1 MKKITHIALSVWL
14 AILLLFG
21 GTAKE
26 FIHLFTDHTDT
37 VCTHSHNSGFVIES
51 EHHHCSFL
59 GDSLPAFINDFQQIR
74 FAYIPQV
81 YAAYHAVPFHSY
93 IGAAT
98 PTAFLRGPPATSLS

>member
-1 MKKITHIALSVWL
+1 MKKITHIALSLWL

-37 VCTHSHNSGFVIES
+37 VHTHIHESGFVIES

-59 GDSLPAFINDFQQIR
+59 GDTLPAFINDFQQVR
-74 FAYIPQV
+74 FLYIPQV

-93 IGAAT
+93 IGATT
-98 PTAFLRGPPATSLS
+98 PTAFLRGPPAASLS